1 MKAEKYQHIFSRRG
15 FTLLE
20 IIVSITIAGIMGA
33 MLIQF
38 AGTAVTLSAN
48 PVKIVRDEVTSQG
61 IMEEIISQ
69 YVMEMN
75 AAPATALATL
85 VTFISSET
93 YSSNVT
99 TSYITFATDGTEQ
112 SSGSPT
118 NTLKVLV
125 QINAHKQTVLFSKSL
140 SSTDEPEVAY

>member
-1 MKAEKYQHIFSRRG
+1 MKAEKFLHIFSRRG
-15 FTLLE
+15 FTLVE

-38 AGTAVTLSAN
+38 AGTAITLSAN

-69 YVMEMN
+69 YVTEMN
-75 AAPATALATL
+75 EAPATALADL
-85 VTFISSET
+85 VTFIGVQSYSSE
-93 YSSNVT
+93 VT
-99 TSYITFATDGTEQ
+99 TKYITFTGGMEQ
-112 SSGSPT
+112 NSVNPT

-125 QINAHKQTVLFSKSL
+125 QINNHEQTVIFAKSL
-140 SSTDEPEVAY
+140 SSTDEPEIEY